1 MALFQLG
8 AVVATPG
15 ALQWCEAHKV
25 NPLSL
30 IGRHIRGDW
39 GDLGADDIS
48 ANVDALAYDGR
59 VLSSYQSCRSPSSNN
74 LDSILP
80 IPRRR
85 LPCSASV
92 S

>member
-8 AVVATPG
+8 AVVATPV
-15 ALQWCEAHKV
+15 ALQWCEQHKV

-39 GDLGADDIS
+39 GDLCTEDIS

-59 VLSSYQSCRSPSSNN
+59 VLSSYLISGTKVYVITEWDRSATT
-74 LDSILP
+74 LL
-80 IPRRR
+80 
-85 LPCSASV
+85 LASEY
-92 S
+92 

>member
-39 GDLGADDIS
+39 GDLGVDDIS

-59 VLSSYQSCRSPSSNN
+59 VLSSYLISGTKVYVITEWDRSATT
-74 LDSILP
+74 LL
-80 IPRRR
+80 
-85 LPCSASV
+85 LASEY
-92 S
+92 

>member
-15 ALQWCEAHKV
+15 ALQLCEKHKV
-25 NPLSL
+25 NQLSL

-39 GDLGADDIS
+39 GDLCTEDIS

-59 VLSSYQSCRSPSSNN
+59 VLSSYLISGTKVYVITEWDRSATT
-74 LDSILP
+74 LL
-80 IPRRR
+80 
-85 LPCSASV
+85 LASEY
-92 S
+92 